1 MECDWLWF
9 LGQSLCAPIVAVK
22 KCYFVLVPSRNFGSG
37 RERLPS
43 SAKGV
48 SKYTVSS
55 PLALGPVPS
64 GPAYSFIPP
73 Q

>member
-37 RERLPS
+37 RERLPN

-48 SKYTVSS
+48 SKYTVS
-55 PLALGPVPS
+55 
-64 GPAYSFIPP
+64 
-73 Q
+73 